1 MFPKGIIAS
10 LHVHRDYFKLKKVII
25 HRIICLND
33 WKVECIFLRISCKMI
48 CIFKLVVIK
57 CFLSY
62 FIIVQNRLYEADDKP
77 KEPGLRVIA
86 EELAN
91 Y

>member
-1 MFPKGIIAS
+1 
-10 LHVHRDYFKLKKVII
+10 
-25 HRIICLND
+25 
-33 WKVECIFLRISCKMI
+33 MI

-91 Y
+91 YWSGQDENLNEWFDQPDILNSYIPFQKCRVWAYL

>member
-1 MFPKGIIAS
+1 
-10 LHVHRDYFKLKKVII
+10 
-25 HRIICLND
+25 
-33 WKVECIFLRISCKMI
+33 MI

-91 Y
+91 YRSGQDENLNERFDQPDILNSYIPFQKCRVWAYL

>member
-1 MFPKGIIAS
+1 
-10 LHVHRDYFKLKKVII
+10 
-25 HRIICLND
+25 
-33 WKVECIFLRISCKMI
+33 MI
-48 CIFKLVVIK
+48 RIFKLVVIK

-62 FIIVQNRLYEADDKP
+62 FIIVQNRLYEVDDKP
-77 KEPGLRVIA
+77 KDPGLGVIA

>member
-1 MFPKGIIAS
+1 
-10 LHVHRDYFKLKKVII
+10 
-25 HRIICLND
+25 
-33 WKVECIFLRISCKMI
+33 MI
-48 CIFKLVVIK
+48 RVFKLVVIK

-62 FIIVQNRLYEADDKP
+62 FIIVQNRLYEVDDKP
-77 KEPGLRVIA
+77 KDPGLGVIA